1 MLSGKELGHAIEQA
15 INRKISSGA
24 VKTKAEIARHFKIK
38 PPSIHDW
45 IKKGSISKDKLPEL
59 WGYFS
64 DVVGP
69 EHWGLKEFPPLMCNS
84 STLLGEL
91 SEGHRIYDAY
101 SHASEERRVI
111 VAFLLSIGESEPTWV
126 DADVRAYVSTLDTKV
141 KKYLSENKPLVKS
154 TTPKKTGT

>member
-69 EHWGLKEFPPLMCNS
+69 EHWGLKELPPFTHNDPHQQ
-84 STLLGEL
+84 
-91 SEGHRIYDAY
+91 SENKSIYDAY
-101 SHASEERRVI
+101 ELASDERRV
-111 VAFLLSIGESEPTWV
+111 VVDFLLSIGKSEPAWV
-126 DADVRAYVSTLDTKV
+126 DADVRAYVSTLDSKARQ
-141 KKYLSENKPLVKS
+141 YLTENKSLGQSSK
-154 TTPKKTGT
+154 PKKTGT